1 MALVRAA
8 SERLGVWV
16 EKDVCLSSSAWEAE
30 HSKQGGRGTAG
41 VAADLCDRLMA
52 NGSGAC
58 CTGVSRQRGFT
69 GVAE

>member
-1 MALVRAA
+1 MSACPAVPGKQSTQSRAA
-8 SERLGVWV
+8 
-16 EKDVCLSSSAWEAE
+16 EAQQE
-30 HSKQGGRGTAG
+30 WLP
-41 VAADLCDRLMA
+41 DLCDRLMA